1 MPSAL
6 KQRSLKLKLDDMI
19 QVQPLTDNQKEVFK
33 AYERGDSLV
42 LSGSAGTGKTFMAL
56 SLALEDVLDKET
68 PYDKVI
74 VIRSIVP
81 TRDIGFLPGTEEEK
95 KEAYTG
101 PYKSICAELFEEGDA
116 WNKLQTAGTVNFES
130 TSFIRGVTYNDAV
143 IVVDEMQNLN
153 FHELDSVITR
163 VGNNCRFIMC
173 GDYYQT
179 DFDKEK
185 DKNGIVTFL
194 PIIEQLKN
202 FTVVEF
208 GWQDIVRSS
217 FVRDYIMTKEMMKIN
232 G

>member
-130 TSFIRGVTYNDAV
+130 T
-143 IVVDEMQNLN
+143 L
-153 FHELDSVITR
+153 
-163 VGNNCRFIMC
+163 
-173 GDYYQT
+173 
-179 DFDKEK
+179 
-185 DKNGIVTFL
+185 
-194 PIIEQLKN
+194 
-202 FTVVEF
+202 FT
-208 GWQDIVRSS
+208 I
-217 FVRDYIMTKEMMKIN
+217 
-232 G
+232 